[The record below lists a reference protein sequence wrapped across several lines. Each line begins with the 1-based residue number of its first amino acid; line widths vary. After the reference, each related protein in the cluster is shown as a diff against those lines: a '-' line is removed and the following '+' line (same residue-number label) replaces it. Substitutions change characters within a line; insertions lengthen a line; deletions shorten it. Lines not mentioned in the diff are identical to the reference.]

1 MLYTI
6 TMMKKD
12 ARYYSTETKE
22 ALRFKAVEFV
32 LSGKSQ
38 TEAARVFGVAR
49 PTVAKWMRMY
59 RKGGIHSLKAHKQ
72 GRPKGHTKLRNWQAA
87 ITVRTI
93 TDKTPDQLKM
103 PFMLWTREAIQDFV
117 EERFKI
123 KVSVSTVGRWLR
135 KWGFTPQKPIRRA
148 WERNPEVVKELLD
161 VNYPRIRR
169 EAKKDN
175 AEIHWGD
182 EMGLR
187 SDHQAFRSCGKR
199 ERRR

>member
-1 MLYTI
+1 
-6 TMMKKD
+6 MMKKD